1 MQERRPSASRLVAVL
16 AIIALALVA
25 LAPGAVAHGR
35 GAMGASFTVTH
46 DAVTTTLTNPGSD
59 GHQLGDLRVTS
70 IPVAV
75 QGTDQVGQ
83 LDSTLTTVGIDQP
96 NAGDEVRIS
105 VLIFSFNDYADQIVV
120 NGTAAYPKAGSTL
133 AQGTIVSRPI
143 TGGTGAFAGATGWA
157 ESEHLEDGSWRH
169 TFNLAGP
176 GMRGMPDRP
185 MGGKDG
191 HMGGMDGHMNGHG
204 SMMGEASPAPEAL
217 EAPAASAA
225 PAGIVRTL
233 LGEVAPD
240 TAPGETLSL
249 WHYSIPAGQA
259 LVPHHHPGYQVARI
273 VSGVL
278 TYNVLAGTA
287 DIIRADG
294 TTETATGGDVVQ
306 LNAGD
311 TVIENPETEHYGAND
326 GTEPVVLYTA
336 TLFTTGEP
344 PAIPLPSASPAA

>member
-1 MQERRPSASRLVAVL
+1 MQERRPSASRLVALV
-16 AIIALALVA
+16 AIVALALVA
-25 LAPGAVAHGR
+25 LAPSALARGR
-35 GAMGASFTVTH
+35 GAMGQTFTVTH
-46 DAVTTTLTNPGSD
+46 DAVQTTLTNPGSD

-75 QGTDQVGQ
+75 EGSDAVGQ

-133 AQGTIVSRPI
+133 AQGTVVSRPI
-143 TGGTGAFAGATGWA
+143 TGGTGAFAGANGWA

-169 TFNLAGP
+169 TFHLGGA
-176 GMRGMPDRP
+176 MRGMPDHP
-185 MGGKDG
+185 MGGNG
-191 HMGGMDGHMNGHG
+191 HMGDHG
-204 SMMGEASPAPEAL
+204 SMMGDASPAPD
-217 EAPAASAA
+217 ASAA
-225 PAGIVRTL
+225 PAAITRTL
-233 LGEVAPD
+233 LGEIAPD

-249 WHYSIPAGQA
+249 WYYSIPAGMA

-273 VSGVL
+273 VSGTL

-287 DIIRADG
+287 DVIRADG
-294 TTETATGGDVVQ
+294 STETATGGDVIT

-311 TVIENPETEHYGAND
+311 TVVENPETEHYGAND
-326 GTEPVVLYTA
+326 GTEPVILYTS

>member
-1 MQERRPSASRLVAVL
+1 MQERRPTASRLVAILVVV
-16 AIIALALVA
+16 ALALVA
-25 LAPGAVAHGR
+25 LAPSALARGR
-35 GAMGASFTVTH
+35 GVLGQTFTVTH
-46 DAVTTTLTNPGSD
+46 DAVQTTLTNPGSD

-75 QGTDQVGQ
+75 DGSSAVGQ

-96 NAGDEVRIS
+96 NPGDEVRIS

-120 NGTAAYPKAGSTL
+120 NGAAAYPKAGSTL
-133 AQGTIVSRPI
+133 AAGTVVTRPI

-169 TFNLAGP
+169 TFHLASAGT
-176 GMRGMPDRP
+176 RGMPQRP
-185 MGGKDG
+185 TRDVGGHHG
-191 HMGGMDGHMNGHG
+191 MNGD
-204 SMMGEASPAPEAL
+204 SSPAPA
-217 EAPAASAA
+217 AVTDPGASAA
-225 PAGIVRTL
+225 PAGIVRSL

-249 WHYSIPAGQA
+249 WSYAIPAGQA

-278 TYNVLAGTA
+278 TYNVIAGTA
-287 DIIRADG
+287 DILRADG
-294 TTETATGGDVVQ
+294 STETATGGDVVT
-306 LNAGD
+306 LNPGD
-311 TVIENPETEHYGAND
+311 SVIENPDTQHFGANN
-326 GTEPVVLYTA
+326 GTEEVILFTA

>member
-1 MQERRPSASRLVAVL
+1 MQERRPSASRLVALV
-16 AIIALALVA
+16 AIVALALVA
-25 LAPGAVAHGR
+25 LAPSALAHGR
-35 GAMGASFTVTH
+35 GAMGQTFTVTH
-46 DAVTTTLTNPGSD
+46 DAVKTTLTNPGSD

-70 IPVAV
+70 IPVTV
-75 QGTDQVGQ
+75 EGTGEGGQ

-133 AQGTIVSRPI
+133 AQGAVVSRPI

-169 TFNLAGP
+169 TFHLAKA
-176 GMRGMPDRP
+176 GMRGMPERP
-185 MGGKDG
+185 
-191 HMGGMDGHMNGHG
+191 MDGHEG
-204 SMMGEASPAPEAL
+204 MMGSPAPD
-217 EAPAASAA
+217 AAAA

-240 TAPGETLSL
+240 TAPGQTLSL
-249 WHYSIPAGQA
+249 WYYVIPAGQA

-273 VSGVL
+273 VSGTL
-278 TYNVLAGTA
+278 TYNVIAGTA

-294 TTETATGGDVVQ
+294 STETATGGDVVT

-311 TVIENPETEHYGAND
+311 TVVENPQTEHFGAND
-326 GTEPVVLYTA
+326 GTEEVILYTS

>member
-1 MQERRPSASRLVAVL
+1 MQERRPSASRLIAIL
-16 AIIALALVA
+16 AIVALALVA
-25 LAPGAVAHGR
+25 IAPSALARGR
-35 GAMGASFTVTH
+35 GALGQTFTVTH
-46 DAVTTTLTNPGSD
+46 DAVQTTLTNPGSD

-75 QGTDQVGQ
+75 DGSSAVGQ

-96 NAGDEVRIS
+96 NPGDEVRIS
-105 VLIFSFNDYADQIVV
+105 VLIFSFNDYADQLVV

-133 AQGTIVSRPI
+133 AAGTVVTRPI

-169 TFNLAGP
+169 TFHLASA
-176 GMRGMPDRP
+176 GMRGMPQRP
-185 MGGKDG
+185 TR
-191 HMGGMDGHMNGHG
+191 GMDGHKG
-204 SMMGEASPAPEAL
+204 MMGKPSPAPEA
-217 EAPAASAA
+217 AA
-225 PAGIVRTL
+225 PAGIVLTL
-233 LGEVAPD
+233 LGEVTPD

-249 WHYSIPAGQA
+249 WHYVIPAGQA

-273 VSGVL
+273 VSGTL

-287 DIIRADG
+287 DVIRADG
-294 TTETATGGDVVQ
+294 TTETATGGDVVT

-311 TVIENPETEHYGAND
+311 TVIENPDTKHFGAND
-326 GTEPVVLYTA
+326 GTEEVILYTA

>member
-1 MQERRPSASRLVAVL
+1 MQERRPSASRLLAIVAV
-16 AIIALALVA
+16 IALALVA
-25 LAPGAVAHGR
+25 LTPAAFAHGR
-35 GAMGASFTVTH
+35 GAMEASFTVTH
-46 DAVTTTLTNPGSD
+46 DAVQTTLTNPGSD

-75 QGTDQVGQ
+75 EGTDQVGQ

-96 NAGDEVRIS
+96 NPGDEVRIS

-133 AQGTIVSRPI
+133 AQGVVVSRPI

-157 ESEHLEDGSWRH
+157 ESEHLEDGTWRH
-169 TFNLAGP
+169 TFHLAGP
-176 GMRGMPDRP
+176 GMRGMPDHP
-185 MGGKDG
+185 
-191 HMGGMDGHMNGHG
+191 MGGMDGHMDGHG
-204 SMMGEASPAPEAL
+204 SMMGDASPAP

-225 PAGIVRTL
+225 PATITRTL

-249 WHYSIPAGQA
+249 WSYSIPAGMA

-294 TTETATGGDVVQ
+294 STETATGGGVVT

-311 TVIENPETEHYGAND
+311 TVIENPATEHFGAND
-326 GTEPVVLYTA
+326 GTEPVILYTS